1 MNRAPRISFEFRE
14 TRVRK
19 FQQLYRAARA
29 FGTRIVAELDA
40 IRKLSAFWD
49 RSCYFFLSSA
59 ASTTDGRKLNCSLRL
74 ATSRARSSMRP
85 ASALRL
91 VKRKRFAYSFR
102 VQKFAT

>member
-1 MNRAPRISFEFRE
+1 MIADGNAMRIPP
-14 TRVRK
+14 
-19 FQQLYRAARA
+19 Q
-29 FGTRIVAELDA
+29 VAEPLGWSAKSGFRVGA

-102 VQKFAT
+102 VQKFAA